1 MNSHG
6 FDDKIIEFDDDGDRI
21 STQFRIINVI
31 DNELVEVGEYESNS
45 KVSHLN
51 LNKTQIMWPGLS
63 RNKPGKLNKNLRFLY
78 DTLLNLIKKD
88 GTKWS
93 ANFKIVVIEEKP
105 FIFKIIKPK
114 NKECNQVYNN
124 SIDCPWS
131 YSKLNL
137 YFK

>member
-63 RNKPGKLNKNLRFLY
+63 RNKPGKLNKNSRFLY
-78 DTLLNLIKKD
+78 SMILYLTL
-88 GTKWS
+88 
-93 ANFKIVVIEEKP
+93 
-105 FIFKIIKPK
+105 
-114 NKECNQVYNN
+114 
-124 SIDCPWS
+124 
-131 YSKLNL
+131 
-137 YFK
+137 